1 MAEIIN
7 SQNIEKTKQLIKSS
21 KPPITLQAQ
30 GYEFNRKLL
39 EYGKFQILLNP
50 KQLNHILA
58 KIAAKN
64 KISIGFDLSKLPADK
79 KEKAQF
85 ISQLIQ
91 TIKTCRK
98 SKTQIKL
105 LNSKDK
111 KDAFSFLISLGASTE
126 QAKQA
131 IN

>member
-1 MAEIIN
+1 MVEIIN
-7 SQNIEKTKQLIKSS
+7 TTKIEQAKKLIKNS
-21 KPPITLQAQ
+21 KQPIMLQAQ
-30 GYEFNRKLL
+30 NYEFNRKIL
-39 EYGKFQILLNP
+39 EYGKFQVLLNP

-58 KIAAKN
+58 KTAAKN
-64 KISIGFDLSKLPADK
+64 NVSVGFDLSELPTDK

-85 ISQLIQ
+85 ISKLIEA
-91 TIKTCRK
+91 IKTCRK

-111 KDAFSFLISLGASTE
+111 KDAFSFLISLGASTS

-131 IN
+131 IS